1 VPTGEGFLYLAV
13 VLDVFSRRIV
23 GWSMSCHLYTELM
36 LRALDMAL
44 AQRRPDGVIHHSDQG
59 CQYTSIAF
67 GRRCR
72 EAGVRLSMGTVAD
85 CFDNAMC
92 ESFFATLECELLA
105 RSHFA
110 THEQARREIF
120 HFLEAW
126 YNPLRLHSGLGYR
139 SPIIYEQ
146 LHAAQKPI
154 SSTCELPTAGRRRGR
169 DRRPADRPWTTRSTS
184 SNGGNL
190 YDYVVEFLVDTTAP
204 AGGGQLAC
212 GRGRFLCRMQLFVND
227 RRAIAEPGSHC
238 APVHAW
244 RSASAP
250 AARIQGWR
258 RSFRTW
264 RCRSTVPID
273 RRAPTSRQRRPKAI
287 EVRHSCPQ

>member
-1 VPTGEGFLYLAV
+1 M

-23 GWSMSCHLYTELM
+23 GWSMSNHLYTELM

-72 EAGVRLSMGTVAD
+72 DAGVRLSMGTVAD

-110 THEQARREIF
+110 TREQARREIF

-146 LHAAQKPI
+146 LHAAQKPT

-190 YDYVVEFLVDTTAP
+190 SAQNSTT
-204 AGGGQLAC
+204 
-212 GRGRFLCRMQLFVND
+212 
-227 RRAIAEPGSHC
+227 
-238 APVHAW
+238 
-244 RSASAP
+244 
-250 AARIQGWR
+250 
-258 RSFRTW
+258 
-264 RCRSTVPID
+264 
-273 RRAPTSRQRRPKAI
+273 
-287 EVRHSCPQ
+287 

>member
-1 VPTGEGFLYLAV
+1 MPRIHAELVHQGVHVGRKRIARLMRIAGLCGVSRRRWLTTTRRQPGARPAPDLVQRHFSADAPNRLWVADATYVPTGEGFLYLAV

-190 YDYVVEFLVDTTAP
+190 SAQNSTT
-204 AGGGQLAC
+204 
-212 GRGRFLCRMQLFVND
+212 
-227 RRAIAEPGSHC
+227 
-238 APVHAW
+238 
-244 RSASAP
+244 
-250 AARIQGWR
+250 
-258 RSFRTW
+258 
-264 RCRSTVPID
+264 
-273 RRAPTSRQRRPKAI
+273 
-287 EVRHSCPQ
+287 